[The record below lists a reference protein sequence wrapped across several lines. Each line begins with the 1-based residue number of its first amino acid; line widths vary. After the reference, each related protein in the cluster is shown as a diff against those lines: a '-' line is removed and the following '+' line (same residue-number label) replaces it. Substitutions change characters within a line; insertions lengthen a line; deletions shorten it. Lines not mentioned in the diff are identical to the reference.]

1 MNEFNETMRRI
12 LVSMELEELNL
23 GEAASEVM
31 SLDFAEWQQRAE
43 GIYDLI
49 QFENGVDIG
58 GKYPLEKLEI
68 LEQKIWLQFHVKIN
82 YSADDWQLFTT
93 GKYAEN
99 CEAIAKAINEQL
111 EQNLMDGEASWLAL
125 YRLCD
130 NTMAEFREYGA
141 SDTEPRGVLVDMLR
155 RLGMPDGVV

>member
-68 LEQKIWLQFHVKIN
+68 LEQKICKPVVHAGRVFIRRKRRQ
-82 YSADDWQLFTT
+82 
-93 GKYAEN
+93 
-99 CEAIAKAINEQL
+99 
-111 EQNLMDGEASWLAL
+111 
-125 YRLCD
+125 
-130 NTMAEFREYGA
+130 
-141 SDTEPRGVLVDMLR
+141 VLPVPAR
-155 RLGMPDGVV
+155 CF